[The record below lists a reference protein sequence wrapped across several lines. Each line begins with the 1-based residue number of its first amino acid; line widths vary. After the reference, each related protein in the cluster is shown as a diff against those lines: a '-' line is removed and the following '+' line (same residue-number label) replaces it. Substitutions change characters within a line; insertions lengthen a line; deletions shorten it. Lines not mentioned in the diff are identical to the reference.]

1 MRTLPHAPVLRSF
14 ALLVFGLGVA
24 PGALIAR
31 AAVTS
36 TTQSDRPQRHKHRPD
51 VASFG
56 HQQKKYVETAAQR
69 TPRRRSAD
77 VPPAVRRRSARD
89 PNRFRTGSEPVP
101 RRCRTA
107 GAAPVPPP
115 FRSESARV
123 PANSPEAGRRKKW
136 VFFSVHFGVFVLLGV
151 FLCLL
156 GGDFARRRRATH
168 LPAFRTRSALCSHLL
183 RTCLCRTCAALVP
196 HLFRTCAALVP
207 HLCRTC
213 AALVPHLCRTC
224 AALWAV
230 GGSAARRPLP
240 PPPPAAR
247 RNPAANTCRARTRR
261 LQCKASIKWRGHQAT
276 AVGNSSTRMKR
287 RCWLF
292 LKHNKTSLL
301 L

>member
-156 GGDFARRRRATH
+156 GGDFARRRRAAH
-168 LPAFRTRSALCSHLL
+168 LPAFRTRSALCSALAPHL
-183 RTCLCRTCAALVP
+183 LVP
-196 HLFRTCAALVP
+196 HLCRTCAALVP

-224 AALWAV
+224 AALMPHLCRTV
-230 GGSAARRPLP
+230 GCGRICGAAPSAAARRPP
-240 PPPPAAR
+240 QSR
-247 RNPAANTCRARTRR
+247 RQHVQSQDT
-261 LQCKASIKWRGHQAT
+261 QASMQGF
-276 AVGNSSTRMKR
+276 N
-287 RCWLF
+287 
-292 LKHNKTSLL
+292 
-301 L
+301 